1 MIFTWG
7 LSQSKLASKDRWCKF
22 ASGDEMR
29 RTTAELVWWIWV
41 VRVTSFVSLLAFCSR
56 NCRKFCLSGIETQL
70 LNKPHPQPL
79 INCFRTK
86 RSGYVLGSPQL
97 VDWYK
102 LKIFTGASS
111 SMSLLLEKWVVR
123 NLGLLCFSDDLGKWE
138 MGLRV
143 ISSFW
148 GVRTIQRGIFGILC
162 SFLGALTEAKIKNH
176 KNLLICFMHIT
187 YWNSAQ
193 NLEAWTLY

>member
-1 MIFTWG
+1 
-7 LSQSKLASKDRWCKF
+7 
-22 ASGDEMR
+22 
-29 RTTAELVWWIWV
+29 
-41 VRVTSFVSLLAFCSR
+41 
-56 NCRKFCLSGIETQL
+56 
-70 LNKPHPQPL
+70 
-79 INCFRTK
+79 
-86 RSGYVLGSPQL
+86 
-97 VDWYK
+97 
-102 LKIFTGASS
+102 
-111 SMSLLLEKWVVR
+111 
-123 NLGLLCFSDDLGKWE
+123 

-193 NLEAWTLY
+193 NLEA